1 MRTETVAL
9 ISLGCAKNLVNSEQM
24 LWLLTDAGYKT
35 TIVPD
40 VVDAAGYDVAVVN
53 TCGFIDSAKAEAID
67 VLLELAAMKADGQ
80 ICKIICA
87 GCLPERYKAEI
98 ASELP
103 EIDVFVGVG
112 GYGDI
117 VAAVCGGKAAFFP
130 APESFDDNIPR
141 ALSTPASWAYL
152 KIADGC
158 DNRCAFCA
166 IPDIRGRYRSRP
178 EEDILAEA
186 RLLAENG
193 VREIIIVAQD
203 ITRYGF
209 DLYGEKRLAPLL
221 HKISEIEGFMWIR
234 LHYLYPDS
242 FTDELIDEI
251 AANKKILKY
260 LDIPIQHIND
270 GILKRMNRRGTGDDI
285 RTLFRK
291 LRESIPKVV
300 LRTSLITGL
309 PGEGEA
315 EFGELVEF
323 LKEAKIERAGVFA
336 YSPEEGTPAVLMERP
351 DAETAQR
358 RAEQVE
364 MLQSRIMDDF
374 NTRRQGK
381 LVKVLLEGVEDGRL
395 YGRSYAESPDVD
407 GVVYVRSTK
416 SNIANVEIGE
426 IYSVM
431 IMGSDGGDVVGE
443 LIGEYNEPS

>member
-1 MRTETVAL
+1 
-9 ISLGCAKNLVNSEQM
+9 
-24 LWLLTDAGYKT
+24 
-35 TIVPD
+35 
-40 VVDAAGYDVAVVN
+40 
-53 TCGFIDSAKAEAID
+53 
-67 VLLELAAMKADGQ
+67 
-80 ICKIICA
+80 
-87 GCLPERYKAEI
+87 
-98 ASELP
+98 
-103 EIDVFVGVG
+103 
-112 GYGDI
+112 
-117 VAAVCGGKAAFFP
+117 
-130 APESFDDNIPR
+130 
-141 ALSTPASWAYL
+141 
-152 KIADGC
+152 
-158 DNRCAFCA
+158 
-166 IPDIRGRYRSRP
+166 
-178 EEDILAEA
+178 
-186 RLLAENG
+186 
-193 VREIIIVAQD
+193 
-203 ITRYGF
+203 
-209 DLYGEKRLAPLL
+209 
-221 HKISEIEGFMWIR
+221 MWIR